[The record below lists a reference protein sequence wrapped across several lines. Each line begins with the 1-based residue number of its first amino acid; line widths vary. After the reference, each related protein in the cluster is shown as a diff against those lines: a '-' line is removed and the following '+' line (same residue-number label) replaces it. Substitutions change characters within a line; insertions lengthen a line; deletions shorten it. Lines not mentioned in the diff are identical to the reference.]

1 MFSPAACYPVAT
13 KGRVFIVAPD
23 RYMTALDAETGK
35 VLWRKQDPANKVRES
50 MGLSLDSNLV
60 YAKTMDGFVIGVSTT
75 ATEMEI
81 VWRSDTQLGYEL
93 APTAIVENETAVFI
107 PSDKGVVTAVNRS
120 DGKILWK
127 HKISNSL
134 VTNILPISRKEVV
147 VSTMDGKITLL
158 RF

>member
-1 MFSPAACYPVAT
+1 
-13 KGRVFIVAPD
+13 
-23 RYMTALDAETGK
+23 
-35 VLWRKQDPANKVRES
+35 
-50 MGLSLDSNLV
+50 
-60 YAKTMDGFVIGVSTT
+60 
-75 ATEMEI
+75 MEI

-127 HKISNSL
+127 YKISNSL
-134 VTNILPISRKEVV
+134 VTNILPVNKNEVV
-147 VSTMDGKITLL
+147 VSTMDGKVSLL